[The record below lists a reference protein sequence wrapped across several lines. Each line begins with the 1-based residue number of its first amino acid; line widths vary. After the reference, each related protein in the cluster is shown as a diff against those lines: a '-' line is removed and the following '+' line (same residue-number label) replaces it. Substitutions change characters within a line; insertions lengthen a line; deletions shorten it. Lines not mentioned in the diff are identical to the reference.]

1 MKKTNLILTLTFL
14 CPYIAPA
21 QLTFDGI
28 EYSMKWETSQGDVS
42 MREYLSGIETTKNW
56 TTMLTLQSHPSV
68 KKKEEVIQPYLDARM
83 KIIAL
88 KPKLHPKQEGDLS
101 DIILELLLG
110 GPGLTPHLEFVLARF
125 IETDNE
131 VFVIVYS
138 HKIPLKSKKKNQNIN
153 INHIVEA
160 KDAWIK
166 ELLSIPE
173 DSIIQEF

>member
-1 MKKTNLILTLTFL
+1 MKKTILTLTLAFL
-14 CPYIAPA
+14 CSNVAPA
-21 QLTFDGI
+21 QFTFDGK
-28 EYSMKWETSQGDVS
+28 EYSMKWEASQGDAT

-68 KKKEEVIQPYLDARM
+68 MKKEEVIQPYLDARM

-125 IETDNE
+125 IESDKG
-131 VFVIVYS
+131 VHVIVYS
-138 HKIPLKSKKKNQNIN
+138 HKIPLKSMKKNQDIN
-153 INHIVEA
+153 ITHIVEA
-160 KDAWIK
+160 KEAWIK